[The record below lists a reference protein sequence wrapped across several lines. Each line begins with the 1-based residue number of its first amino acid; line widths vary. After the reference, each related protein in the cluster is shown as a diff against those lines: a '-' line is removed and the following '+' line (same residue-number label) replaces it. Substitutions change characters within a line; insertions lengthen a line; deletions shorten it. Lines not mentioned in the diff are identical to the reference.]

1 LRRWDIR
8 LRFLL
13 HLCSKKTIKTKMDV
27 TEKQNY
33 ESPQCLV
40 LHLQAE
46 GVMAASTEGIR
57 PGYGD
62 WITNEWEG

>member
-1 LRRWDIR
+1 
-8 LRFLL
+8 
-13 HLCSKKTIKTKMDV
+13 MDM

-57 PGYGD
+57 PSYGD